1 MKPKFNFL
9 AGKPELIMSLVSG
22 GLGLAQMLVSNKK
35 EAFDKMA
42 LKNELKDEI
51 LKELLAEMNKIK

>member
-1 MKPKFNFL
+1 MRLKLNFL
-9 AGKPELIMSLVSG
+9 AGKPELIMSLVSS

-35 EAFDKMA
+35 EAIDKLA

-51 LKELLAEMNKIK
+51 LKELLAELNKN